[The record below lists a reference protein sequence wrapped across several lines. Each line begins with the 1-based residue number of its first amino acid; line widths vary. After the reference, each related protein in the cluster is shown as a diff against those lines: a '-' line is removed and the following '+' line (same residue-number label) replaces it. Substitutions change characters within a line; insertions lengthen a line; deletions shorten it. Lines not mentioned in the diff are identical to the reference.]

1 MKVLKQVADSVN
13 YDALRRQLRLLVLL
27 DGSEQAGTSPIR
39 LNRLHTYAYI
49 SNVLAPVWQA
59 EVFDGR
65 ILKRRGGPFYPAL
78 QHELDRMVG
87 LGLVTISDLSHLQDA
102 GGQWRLDGAF
112 SINHQLADEL
122 LGLISSFPQEVTV
135 RSFLLE
141 VAYALSALT
150 DEEMERL
157 ASEDPTYSDV
167 NVGYESV
174 LDFAEWKKL
183 NYSANAARHFSTVL
197 ERAGPGE
204 LLHLFVRHL
213 HRRMGGE
220 R

>member
-1 MKVLKQVADSVN
+1 MVD
-13 YDALRRQLRLLVLL
+13 YDALRRRLRLLVLL
-27 DGSEQAGTSPIR
+27 DGSEQAGISPIR
-39 LNRLHTYAYI
+39 LNRLHTYAYL

-65 ILKRRGGPFYPAL
+65 ILKRLGGPFYPAL

-87 LGLVTISDLSHLQDA
+87 LGLVIISDLSHFQDA
-102 GGQWRLDGAF
+102 GGQWRLDGSF
-112 SINHQLADEL
+112 SINHQLADDL
-122 LGLISSFPQEVTV
+122 LGVISSFPQEVTV

-150 DEEMERL
+150 DEEIARL
-157 ASEDPTYSDV
+157 SSEDPTYSDV
-167 NVGYESV
+167 NVGYENV
-174 LDFAEWKKL
+174 LDFAEWREL